1 MEENDNNNNN
11 NDNNGVQS
19 SNSNNNNNEQQ
30 GETFISDNTFID
42 MKFLRIFIVIDANN
56 NLTDNVSFL
65 FNAKDTVA
73 NAVKE
78 AVVQYNNKLIKQK
91 AKFFINKNHQNYMLM
106 FSLSNGMP
114 DVNKEAPC
122 EDKEI
127 NSFEGNEFTLVW
139 KDDPS
144 NYNVYILS
152 KADKKVCQNGCILI

>member
-1 MEENDNNNNN
+1 MEENNN
-11 NDNNGVQS
+11 NDNNNNGVCRSS
-19 SNSNNNNNEQQ
+19 SNSNNNEQQ
-30 GETFISDNTFID
+30 RQTFTSDNSFID
-42 MKFLRIFIVIDANN
+42 MKFLRIFIVIDGNN

-65 FNAKDTVA
+65 FNAKDTVI

-78 AVVQYNNKLIKQK
+78 AVVQYNNKLTKQK
-91 AKFFINKNHQNYMLM
+91 AKFFINKDHKNYMLM

-114 DVNKEAPC
+114 DINKEAPC

-127 NSFEGNEFTLVW
+127 NSLEGNEFTLVW

-144 NYNVYILS
+144 NYNVYMLS

>member
-1 MEENDNNNNN
+1 MEENNN
-11 NDNNGVQS
+11 NDNNNNEVCSS
-19 SNSNNNNNEQQ
+19 SNSNNNEQQ
-30 GETFISDNTFID
+30 RQTFISDNTFID

-65 FNAKDTVA
+65 FNAKDTVI

-78 AVVQYNNKLIKQK
+78 AVVQYNNKLNKQK

>member
-1 MEENDNNNNN
+1 MEENNN
-11 NDNNGVQS
+11 NDNNNNEVCSS
-19 SNSNNNNNEQQ
+19 SNSNNNEQQ
-30 GETFISDNTFID
+30 KQTFISDNTFID

-65 FNAKDTVA
+65 LNAKDTVI

-78 AVVQYNNKLIKQK
+78 AVVQYNNKLNKQK

-127 NSFEGNEFTLVW
+127 NSFDGNEFTLVW

>member
-1 MEENDNNNNN
+1 MEENNN
-11 NDNNGVQS
+11 NDNNNNEVCSS
-19 SNSNNNNNEQQ
+19 SNSNNNEQQ
-30 GETFISDNTFID
+30 RQTFISDNTFID

-65 FNAKDTVA
+65 LNAKDTVI

-78 AVVQYNNKLIKQK
+78 AVVQYNNKLNKQK

-127 NSFEGNEFTLVW
+127 NSFDGNEFTLVW

>member
-1 MEENDNNNNN
+1 MEENNN
-11 NDNNGVQS
+11 NDNNNNGVCRSS
-19 SNSNNNNNEQQ
+19 SNSNNNEQQ
-30 GETFISDNTFID
+30 RQTFTSDNSFID
-42 MKFLRIFIVIDANN
+42 MKFLRIFIVIDGNN

-65 FNAKDTVA
+65 FNAKDTVI

-78 AVVQYNNKLIKQK
+78 AVVQYNNKLAKQK
-91 AKFFINKNHQNYMLM
+91 AKFFINKDHKNYMLM

-114 DVNKEAPC
+114 DINKEAPC

-127 NSFEGNEFTLVW
+127 NSLEGNEFTLVW

-144 NYNVYILS
+144 NYNVYMLS

>member
-1 MEENDNNNNN
+1 MEENNNNDNNNNN
-11 NDNNGVQS
+11 NGVCSRS
-19 SNSNNNNNEQQ
+19 SNSNNNEQQ
-30 GETFISDNTFID
+30 RQTFTSENSFID
-42 MKFLRIFIVIDANN
+42 MKFLRIFIVIDGNN

-65 FNAKDTVA
+65 FNAKDTVI

-78 AVVQYNNKLIKQK
+78 AVVQYNNKLTKQK
-91 AKFFINKNHQNYMLM
+91 AKFFINKDHKNYILM

-127 NSFEGNEFTLVW
+127 NSLEGNEFTLVW

-144 NYNVYILS
+144 NYNVYMLS